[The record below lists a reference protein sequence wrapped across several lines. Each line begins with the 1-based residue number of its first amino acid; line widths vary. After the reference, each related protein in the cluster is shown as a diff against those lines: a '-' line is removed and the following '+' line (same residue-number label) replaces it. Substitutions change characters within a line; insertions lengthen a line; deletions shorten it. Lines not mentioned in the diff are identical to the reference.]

1 MRALG
6 GVWIGCAM
14 CRKVDE
20 LCRAL
25 TPDELGALEALGQTD
40 GQAPAGGNLP
50 FTLAQRLMNLGLVE
64 LSCGGLDLTVAG
76 RMALAS
82 MQGYEPQYGAPRVA

>member
-1 MRALG
+1 
-6 GVWIGCAM
+6 M

-25 TPDELGALEALGQTD
+25 TADELGALEALGQKD
-40 GQAPAGGNLP
+40 GQGPSGRNMP
-50 FTLAQRLMNLGLVE
+50 FALAQRLMSLGLVE

-82 MQGYEPQYGAPRVA
+82 MQGYEPAYGAASVL

>member
-1 MRALG
+1 
-6 GVWIGCAM
+6 M

-25 TPDELGALEALGQTD
+25 TQAELDALELLGEAN
-40 GQAPAGGNLP
+40 GKARSSRSPAFP
-50 FTLAQRLMNLGLVE
+50 MTQRLMGLGLVE

-76 RMALAS
+76 RLVLAS
-82 MQGYEPQYGAPRVA
+82 MQAHEPRYEQAGIG

>member
-1 MRALG
+1 
-6 GVWIGCAM
+6 M

-25 TPDELGALEALGQTD
+25 TADDLSALEVLSGAN
-40 GQAPAGGNLP
+40 GQATSNRSMP
-50 FTLAQRLMNLGLVE
+50 FPLTQRLMSLGLVE

-82 MQGYEPQYGAPRVA
+82 MQAHQSRFEPAGVA